1 MGPELSDP
9 VRVIY
14 FDAPH
19 DFELRLIEDD
29 KRGLELSDSK
39 LELAGVTHVEG
50 LAVHIE
56 AAD

>member
-1 MGPELSDP
+1 MC
-9 VRVIY
+9 VID

-19 DFELRLIEDD
+19 DLQLWLIEDD
-29 KRGLELSDSK
+29 KRRCEFSDSQ